1 MVIRRLN
8 ETEIID
14 SFNCG
19 DSDLDDFVKNEAL
32 SYQEALLSVNYIMER
47 KEETIAFFSLS
58 NDKISVNEFDN
69 KTSFNRFR
77 SRKFVNRKRIKSY
90 PAVKIGRFAINLSSQ
105 SKGVGTMLLDFIKAY
120 FLIDNKSGCRFITV
134 DAYKSAISFY
144 EKNGFVPLQD
154 NDGNI
159 TQLMYF
165 DLADYRK
172 SFSV

>member
-8 ETEIID
+8 ETEIIN

-19 DSDLDDFVKNEAL
+19 DSDLDDFVNNEAIL
-32 SYQEALLSVNYIMER
+32 YQESFLSVNYVMER

-90 PAVKIGRFAINLSSQ
+90 PAVKIGRFAIGLSSQ
-105 SKGVGTMLLDFIKAY
+105 GKGLGTTLLDFIKAY

-134 DAYKSAISFY
+134 DAYKSAIPFY

-172 SFSV
+172 CFLG

>member
-8 ETEIID
+8 ETEIIN

-19 DSDLDDFVKNEAL
+19 DSDLDDFVNNEAIL
-32 SYQEALLSVNYIMER
+32 YQESFLSVNYVMER

-90 PAVKIGRFAINLSSQ
+90 PAVKIGRFAIGLSSQ
-105 SKGVGTMLLDFIKAY
+105 GKGLGTTLLDFIKAPRVPF
-120 FLIDNKSGCRFITV
+120 FLG
-134 DAYKSAISFY
+134 
-144 EKNGFVPLQD
+144 
-154 NDGNI
+154 
-159 TQLMYF
+159 
-165 DLADYRK
+165 
-172 SFSV
+172 

>member
-8 ETEIID
+8 ETEIIN
-14 SFNCG
+14 SFICG
-19 DSDLDDFVKNEAL
+19 DSDLDDFVKNEAS
-32 SYQEALLSVNYIMER
+32 SYQKALLSVNYIMER
-47 KEETIAFFSLS
+47 KEETVAFFSLS
-58 NDKISVNEFDN
+58 NDKISVNEFDD

-90 PAVKIGRFAINLSSQ
+90 PAVKIGRFAINLPSQ
-105 SKGVGTMLLDFIKAY
+105 GKGIGTTLLDFIKAY

-134 DAYKSAISFY
+134 DAYKSAIPFY

-172 SFSV
+172 SFF